1 MGLFGFRNAADR
13 FVQRRARPLPADVTS
28 FFWGE
33 SPVQEKWH
41 YIDNGQTVG
50 PVSTTELLQCLA
62 LGKIDRDC
70 LVWKEG
76 MANWAKLSDIPELA
90 QAAPMPQQTQPA
102 NAPSYGSTAGA
113 PAAAGGSAFP
123 STSGGNSFQ
132 GNGAAGFDA
141 GFAAGYGAGYGGG
154 RPDHSYPFADFAPKR
169 VSFGKLLGCF
179 GVQLASIVGITLFG
193 FVSALRGVE
202 NPVQDAPT
210 AVIFCVIL
218 AISAGLATLYCIL
231 TIIHRSWQAIQGYS
245 GVDTSPTAA
254 VLWCIIP
261 FVNLYGMFV
270 ALWRWSQ
277 HYNDIVDVFG
287 LGDAPDVNPNL
298 FLATA
303 ICFALQIIPFL
314 NAISGLGWM
323 VLSIYTLW
331 KMCQAVNYFV
341 DKAEEAMRG

>member
-1 MGLFGFRNAADR
+1 M
-13 FVQRRARPLPADVTS
+13 
-28 FFWGE
+28 
-33 SPVQEKWH
+33 
-41 YIDNGQTVG
+41 
-50 PVSTTELLQCLA
+50 
-62 LGKIDRDC
+62 
-70 LVWKEG
+70 
-76 MANWAKLSDIPELA
+76 
-90 QAAPMPQQTQPA
+90 
-102 NAPSYGSTAGA
+102 TAGD
-113 PAAAGGSAFP
+113 PAAAGDSAFP

-132 GNGAAGFDA
+132 GNGAAGFGA
-141 GFAAGYGAGYGGG
+141 GFAAGSAAGYGGD

-179 GVQLASIVGITLFG
+179 GAQLASIVGITLFG

-210 AVIFCVIL
+210 AVIFC
-218 AISAGLATLYCIL
+218 AIVAIAAGLATLYCLL

-261 FVNLYGMFV
+261 VVNLYGMFV
-270 ALWRWSQ
+270 TIWRWSQ
-277 HYNDIVDVFG
+277 HYNEIVDVFG
-287 LGDAPDVNPNL
+287 LGDAPEVNSNL

-303 ICFALQIIPFL
+303 ICFALQIIPFV

-323 VLSIYTLW
+323 VLLIYTLW